1 MLEKLKLLYCLS
13 NSKNKELSQNTLS
26 SIMTDIDS
34 DERMHRV
41 LGFLGKYAG
50 TVADQ
55 ERTIADLMYQNR
67 LLTQNLLKY
76 EETLLNEEKRKLWEK
91 NRRLTR
97 ENEKWN
103 ESPMCGYC
111 EALHPILPNPD
122 SYPFPESNDESEDES
137 ENESEDDDM
146 GLTATSVEEKTEK
159 NAKLKKEIARLKKEN
174 ERLMEENA
182 KLKDPAVC
190 QYCIELS
197 AHYSSPEDYNT
208 EPVFGE

>member
-13 NSKNKELSQNTLS
+13 NCKNKELSQNTLS

-34 DERMHRV
+34 DERM
-41 LGFLGKYAG
+41 LGFLGKYAR

-55 ERTIADLMYQNR
+55 ERTIADLMCQNR
-67 LLTQNLLKY
+67 FLTQNLLNY

-122 SYPFPESNDESEDES
+122 SYPFPESNDESE
-137 ENESEDDDM
+137 NESEDDDM
-146 GLTATSVEEKTEK
+146 GLSATSVEEKTEK
-159 NAKLKKEIARLKKEN
+159 NAKLKKEIAWLKKEN

-190 QYCIELS
+190 QYCIELI
-197 AHYSSPEDYNT
+197 AHYPSPEDYN
-208 EPVFGE
+208 P